1 MEYVTQYIDRYAKAN
16 NKYMKYKFDKNKE
29 SSHSMYLVQ
38 ITYMDGYC
46 FVNCLQM
53 VLNEKKKLRLMKTSK
68 KNYDEDSD
76 KGYILEVDVEYPKN
90 LLNLHGDLP
99 FLAERKKIKKCNKFV
114 CNINDE
120 ENYVAHI
127 RPLNQAIY
135 HGLILR
141 KVHRVIQFNQEE

>member
-1 MEYVTQYIDRYAKAN
+1 
-16 NKYMKYKFDKNKE
+16 
-29 SSHSMYLVQ
+29 
-38 ITYMDGYC
+38 
-46 FVNCLQM
+46 
-53 VLNEKKKLRLMKTSK
+53 MKTSK

-141 KVHRVIQFNQEE
+141 KVHRVIQFNQEEQLKAYIYINTKLRTKAFCERFSQIN